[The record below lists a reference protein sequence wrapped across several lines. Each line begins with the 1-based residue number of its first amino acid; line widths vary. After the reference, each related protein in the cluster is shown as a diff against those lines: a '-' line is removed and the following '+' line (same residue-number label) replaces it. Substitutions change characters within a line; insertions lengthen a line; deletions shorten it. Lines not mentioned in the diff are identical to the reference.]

1 MKRILS
7 LVVLL
12 SSLSVLAQSPQKF
25 NYQAVVRNADGTLIT
40 NQSVNFRMSIY
51 IGSSAGTIKY
61 QETQVA
67 TTNKYGLVAL
77 SIGSGIIVSGSMSS
91 INWGNDAH
99 VLRVEIDPTGGN
111 SFNILSTSELN
122 SVPYALYALSSGN
135 GSGGGSD
142 NDADSTNE
150 IQTISVSNDTVFL
163 SKGGFAVIP
172 PSSAVTND
180 NDSTNELQ
188 TITISTDTLF
198 LSDGGFAVLPSV
210 GGTNNDNDS
219 TNELNTAVALVG
231 TDLNV
236 TDADGTLTA
245 DLSSLEESQ
254 AIIDTA
260 AAIRADFPAG
270 LINNDN
276 DSTNEL
282 NTAVALVG
290 TDLNVTDADGTLT
303 ANLSSLEESQAIID
317 SAAAIRADFP
327 TVPANNDNDATNEL
341 NTTVAL
347 IGTDLNVT
355 DPGATLTADLS
366 SLEESQAIIDSAA
379 AIRADFPSVAPNNDN
394 DATNELNTT
403 VALIGTDLNVT
414 DPGATL
420 TADLSSLEESQA
432 IIDSAAAIR
441 ADFPTVPAN
450 NDNDATNELNTTVA
464 LVGTDLNVTD
474 PGATLTADLSS
485 LEESQAIIDS
495 AAAIRA
501 DFPTVAPNNDND
513 ATNELNTT
521 VALVGTDLNVTDPG
535 ATLTADLSSLEE
547 SQAIIDSA
555 AAIRADFP
563 TVPANN
569 DNDSTNELNTAVAL
583 VGTDLNVTDADGTL
597 TADLSSL
604 EESQAIIDS
613 AAAIRSDIFWKEN
626 GSDINYSGTGRV
638 SIGTSTPVAKLDI
651 TSGAFNTGISSVAN
665 STGENIGVTAFTEAP
680 ATNNNTQYGIR
691 ARAGIEIG
699 ATGTG
704 RHYGILAE
712 AYGSGVGLAES
723 VGVRGFSAN
732 KSTGA
737 SRGVSGTSNSSTASN
752 NQGVYAQARGAIS
765 GGGHNAG
772 LVTDSRDH
780 SVTNYG
786 VLNLT
791 EARGTNN
798 YGTAN
803 FAYWFSG
810 GAGGTKNYG
819 SYNWVASADTN
830 IGVFVDASISA
841 SSQNYGVWSKAS
853 GTNSLAGFFEGDVTI
868 SGNLNI
874 TGSIS
879 KGSGTFK
886 IDHPLDPENKYL
898 VHSFVESPD
907 MMNVYNGNAT
917 TDANG
922 LAIIELPE
930 YVEVSNKDFRYQL
943 TPIGQFAQCI
953 VKEEVNGDKFVIQ
966 TDKPNVKV
974 SWQVT
979 GIRNDPYAKENRVI
993 VEEEKSTNEK
1003 GHYLHPEVYGKDKSK
1018 SVHPTMNSKTKEEV
1032 LEMTKSAK
1040 AGSQERIEE

>member
-1 MKRILS
+1 
-7 LVVLL
+7 
-12 SSLSVLAQSPQKF
+12 
-25 NYQAVVRNADGTLIT
+25 
-40 NQSVNFRMSIY
+40 MS
-51 IGSSAGTIKY
+51 K
-61 QETQVA
+61 EF
-67 TTNKYGLVAL
+67 K
-77 SIGSGIIVSGSMSS
+77 
-91 INWGNDAH
+91 
-99 VLRVEIDPTGGN
+99 
-111 SFNILSTSELN
+111 
-122 SVPYALYALSSGN
+122 LY
-135 GSGGGSD
+135 
-142 NDADSTNE
+142 
-150 IQTISVSNDTVFL
+150 
-163 SKGGFAVIP
+163 
-172 PSSAVTND
+172 
-180 NDSTNELQ
+180 
-188 TITISTDTLF
+188 
-198 LSDGGFAVLPSV
+198 
-210 GGTNNDNDS
+210 
-219 TNELNTAVALVG
+219 
-231 TDLNV
+231 
-236 TDADGTLTA
+236 
-245 DLSSLEESQ
+245 
-254 AIIDTA
+254 
-260 AAIRADFPAG
+260 
-270 LINNDN
+270 
-276 DSTNEL
+276 
-282 NTAVALVG
+282 LVG

-303 ANLSSLEESQAIID
+303 AN
-317 SAAAIRADFP
+317 
-327 TVPANNDNDATNEL
+327 
-341 NTTVAL
+341 
-347 IGTDLNVT
+347 
-355 DPGATLTADLS
+355 
-366 SLEESQAIIDSAA
+366 
-379 AIRADFPSVAPNNDN
+379 
-394 DATNELNTT
+394 
-403 VALIGTDLNVT
+403 
-414 DPGATL
+414 
-420 TADLSSLEESQA
+420 
-432 IIDSAAAIR
+432 
-441 ADFPTVPAN
+441 
-450 NDNDATNELNTTVA
+450 
-464 LVGTDLNVTD
+464 
-474 PGATLTADLSS
+474 
-485 LEESQAIIDS
+485 
-495 AAAIRA
+495 
-501 DFPTVAPNNDND
+501 
-513 ATNELNTT
+513 
-521 VALVGTDLNVTDPG
+521 
-535 ATLTADLSSLEE
+535 LSSLEE